1 MRHNSPVDGERK
13 PWQSKRLLGQR
24 LRFNLKLPVMEP
36 IKEKNNGSSWTLSFQ
51 LDPKLLSLIMSD
63 PIKLIKYRPNI
74 RRNISIYRFEIIEI
88 DIASTDLWISL
99 GTALLFATKSFA
111 HAKQPVI
118 T

>member
-13 PWQSKRLLGQR
+13 PWHGKRLLGQR

-51 LDPKLLSLIMSD
+51 LDPKLLSLI
-63 PIKLIKYRPNI
+63 
-74 RRNISIYRFEIIEI
+74 IEI